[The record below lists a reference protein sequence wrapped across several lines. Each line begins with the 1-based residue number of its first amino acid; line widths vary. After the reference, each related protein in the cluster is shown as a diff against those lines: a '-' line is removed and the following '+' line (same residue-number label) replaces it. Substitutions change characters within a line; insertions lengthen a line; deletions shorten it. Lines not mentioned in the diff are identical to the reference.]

1 VDCESSCMPAGSVC
15 CNDGSSTF
23 CNAGSVCI
31 PNGCCPVGQTCAG
44 TGGTT
49 TFADLTTGG
58 STIPTAAPSVSVLA
72 TTPAAQ
78 QATQSPGPTV
88 DMQTTPVPSA
98 SASASTSTSGP
109 AAHLSAQSSAA
120 GTRAHLSTYS
130 PASTNTSAN
139 SPTSHSNV
147 NPAILAIAVVVPICA
162 VVGLALLFIL
172 LRRKGKKSASQ
183 EPPFQQPPFQPTVLH
198 QAPNEDLSGQP
209 VGGTFSAGP
218 SPPYPELPSGAIPA
232 MYELS
237 VGWVGSPGGNLPG
250 TLPGNAGSPGGS
262 HYGFS
267 SSGNYSDLPEVVDR
281 T

>member
-1 VDCESSCMPAGSVC
+1 MRFNRTLFFFLSLILICLASSERRAGIFRRDLCTDNHQVDCESSCMPAGSVC

-98 SASASTSTSGP
+98 SASASTSTSAP

-139 SPTSHSNV
+139 SPHIPFKCQSGYTCYRRSCANLCCCRVGAPLYSLTKEGQEIRFSG
-147 NPAILAIAVVVPICA
+147 API
-162 VVGLALLFIL
+162 
-172 LRRKGKKSASQ
+172 SA
-183 EPPFQQPPFQPTVLH
+183 
-198 QAPNEDLSGQP
+198 A
-209 VGGTFSAGP
+209 TFSTNRFAP
-218 SPPYPELPSGAIPA
+218 SSQ
-232 MYELS
+232 
-237 VGWVGSPGGNLPG
+237 
-250 TLPGNAGSPGGS
+250 
-262 HYGFS
+262 
-267 SSGNYSDLPEVVDR
+267 
-281 T
+281 